1 MRRNLL
7 LIDSDQKEVSL
18 LRTYLVKF
26 DFEIASAANH
36 AEALKHLSLNQVDII
51 LVLGMNE
58 IEICREIR
66 KSSDVPMIIVSGRND
81 PTDRTI
87 GLEVGADDYVGVPY
101 DQRELVARVRAVL
114 RRPRHIEKRRTLRF
128 EGLEINLKDR
138 KVFLNGKELEL
149 TTMEFEVLTLLAEKP
164 GEVFSR
170 DDIME
175 FLRGVEADVFSRSID
190 VILSRLRSKLRDDAK
205 KPRYIKTV
213 WGAGY
218 AFIGRPSTTE
228 KLSA

>member
-26 DFEIASAANH
+26 DFEIASASNH

-66 KSSDVPMIIVSGRND
+66 KTSDVPLIIVSARND
-81 PTDRTI
+81 STDRTI

-101 DQRELVARVRAVL
+101 DQRELVARLRAVL

-138 KVFLNGKELEL
+138 KAFLNGKELEL

-190 VILSRLRSKLRDDAK
+190 VILSRLRSKLSDDAK

-218 AFIGRPSTTE
+218 AFIGRPATE

>member
-1 MRRNLL
+1 MHRNLL
-7 LIDSDQKEVSL
+7 LIDSDQNEVSL
-18 LRTYLVKF
+18 LRTYLAKF
-26 DFEIASAANH
+26 DFEITSAGNA
-36 AEALKHLSLNQVDII
+36 AEALKHLSLKPVDII
-51 LVLGMNE
+51 VVLGMNE

-66 KSSDVPMIIVSGRND
+66 KSSDIPLIIVSGRND
-81 PTDRTI
+81 STDRTI

-101 DQRELVARVRAVL
+101 DQRELVARLRAVL

-138 KVFLNGKELEL
+138 KALLAGKELEL
-149 TTMEFEVLTLLAEKP
+149 TTMEFEVLILLAEKP

-175 FLRGVEADVFSRSID
+175 YLRGVEADVFSRSID
-190 VILSRLRSKLRDDAK
+190 VILSRLRNKLQDDAK

-218 AFIGRPSTTE
+218 AFIGRPATE
-228 KLSA
+228 KMSA

>member
-7 LIDSDQKEVSL
+7 LICSDPKEVGVL
-18 LRTYLVKF
+18 TTYLSKF
-26 DFEIASAANH
+26 DFEVSPAA
-36 AEALKHLSLNQVDII
+36 AYPDAQKLLSLNPIDIAI
-51 LVLGMNE
+51 IYKGNE
-58 IEICREIR
+58 TEICRELR
-66 KSSDVPMIIVSGRND
+66 KGSDLPIIIVSERND
-81 PTDRTI
+81 ATDRTI
-87 GLEVGADDYVGVPY
+87 GLEVGADDYVGIPY
-101 DQRELVARVRAVL
+101 DQRELVARLRAVL

-138 KVFLNGKELEL
+138 KAFLTGKELEL
-149 TTMEFEVLTLLAEKP
+149 TTMEFEVLILLAEKP

-190 VILSRLRSKLRDDAK
+190 VILSRLRNKLGDDAK

-218 AFIGRPSTTE
+218 AFIGRPATDK
-228 KLSA
+228 KLAG